1 MCYFITFSQPIY
13 SRISCHESIHTA
25 WTLETDVA
33 YLSII
38 VAVTPLVSNL
48 KNNTPRHCRICS
60 GGYVIAK

>member
-48 KNNTPRHCRICS
+48 KNNTPR
-60 GGYVIAK
+60 